1 MKRLLPAVVAV
12 SAAVTWAGAVAP
24 MWPAAAGM
32 AVGVRPPG
40 AGDGSPAGAARPAGS
55 WRRAIEVPGLGALN
69 KGGYASVSSV
79 SCVSAG
85 SCTAGGYYTDRHGH
99 RQGFV
104 AVERNGR
111 SGTAIEVP
119 GLATLN
125 KGGYAEV
132 TSVSCV
138 SAGSCV
144 AGGRYTDRH
153 GLGQGFVAAE
163 RNGVWGRATGV
174 PGLEVLNRGGGAG
187 VDSVSCAS
195 AGNCAAGGSYAG
207 RHGHPHAFV
216 VSQRHGRWGMAIQE
230 PRPGALKVGRNV
242 VLGSVSCGSAGG
254 CAAAGFYYDN
264 HGLLQG
270 FVVSRRHGVW
280 GRAIEVPG
288 QGTLNKGGNADV
300 LSVSCGP
307 AGSCAAGGFY
317 ADASRDLQGFVAVE
331 HDGVWGSA
339 TGVPGLAALN
349 SGGYAFVGS
358 VSCPSAGNCAA
369 GGQYSDHKS
378 WQGFVAVEHDGVWGT
393 ATGVPGLA
401 ALNVGGAA
409 EVTSVSC
416 ASAGNCAAIGQYGSR
431 GGLPLFVVSE
441 KNGVWGRAIEVP
453 GLATLNKGGG
463 GYGADATSVSCA
475 PAGTC
480 TACGSYTDASGH
492 SQGFIVSQTG

>member
-24 MWPAAAGM
+24 MWPAAAGV

-69 KGGYASVSSV
+69 QGGYASVSSV

-85 SCTAGGYYTDRHGH
+85 SCT
-99 RQGFV
+99 
-104 AVERNGR
+104 
-111 SGTAIEVP
+111 
-119 GLATLN
+119 
-125 KGGYAEV
+125 
-132 TSVSCV
+132 
-138 SAGSCV
+138 

-331 HDGVWGSA
+331 RDGVWGSA

-358 VSCPSAGNCAA
+358 VSCPWPA
-369 GGQYSDHKS
+369 
-378 WQGFVAVEHDGVWGT
+378 T
-393 ATGVPGLA
+393 A
-401 ALNVGGAA
+401 
-409 EVTSVSC
+409 
-416 ASAGNCAAIGQYGSR
+416 R
-431 GGLPLFVVSE
+431 
-441 KNGVWGRAIEVP
+441 
-453 GLATLNKGGG
+453 
-463 GYGADATSVSCA
+463 
-475 PAGTC
+475 PAGSTP
-480 TACGSYTDASGH
+480 TTKAGRGSWPSNTTASGAPRPGCPAW
-492 SQGFIVSQTG
+492 QP